1 MDTRRDILLVV
12 HLLGFGALFGG
23 LLVQA
28 REPEKKVNALM
39 RDGIGTAFLAGL
51 ALVGVLEADDADVN
65 HAKIGVK
72 LVVALV
78 ILVLVMANLRKERIP
93 QGLWL
98 ALVAL
103 TVGNVCVAVLW

>member
-1 MDTRRDILLVV
+1 MDTLTDILLVV

-28 REPEKKVNALM
+28 REPEKTVNALM

-51 ALVGVLEADDADVN
+51 ALVGALEADDAELDN
-65 HAKIGVK
+65 AKVGVK
-72 LVVALV
+72 FTIGLV
-78 ILVLVMANLRKERIP
+78 ILVLVMVNVRKERIP

-98 ALVAL
+98 GLVAL
-103 TVGNVCVAVLW
+103 TVTNVGIAVLW